1 MRNNVFT
8 NTLLLV
14 CVVGSLGGCGATR
27 EARSVEQSGFLG
39 DVYSQMHEGKD
50 DEALLVYRNEKADW
64 KSYEKVMIAPV
75 TVWVGRKDSQLEYV
89 SPLDRQRLA
98 NDLWGKLHEA
108 LQTDYEIVH
117 EPGPGVLLIK
127 AAITEGEASWPVI
140 DTVST
145 IVPQMH
151 VLSEL
156 KYLATGTAS
165 FVGKASGEIKV
176 TDGQTGELLLAAA
189 DRRAGGKRL
198 RGVTHS
204 WDDVEEAY
212 RYWAEQ
218 SRWRLCQ
225 LRDAPDCVEPES

>member
-14 CVVGSLGGCGATR
+14 CVVGSLSGCGATR
-27 EARSVEQSGFLG
+27 EAQSVEQSGFLG
-39 DVYSQMHEGKD
+39 DVYSQMHAGKD
-50 DEALLVYRNEKADW
+50 DEALLVYRNERTDW

-75 TVWVGRKDSQLEYV
+75 TIWLGKDSQLEYV
-89 SPLDRQRLA
+89 SPLDRLRLV
-98 NDLWGKLHEA
+98 NDLWGKLNDA
-108 LQTDYEIVH
+108 LKADYEIVY

-145 IVPQMH
+145 ILPLH

-156 KYLATGTAS
+156 KYLATGTAA

-176 TDGQTGELLLAAA
+176 TDGQTGELLMAAA
-189 DRRAGGKRL
+189 DRRAGGTKL
-198 RGVTHS
+198 EGVTRS

-212 RYWAEQ
+212 RYWAEKI
-218 SRWRLCQ
+218 RWRLCT
-225 LRDAPDCVEPES
+225 LRGETGCVEPNS